1 MFVPFSFR
9 NDLTPLDF
17 SVAVD
22 GVEPNEMLTSPP
34 SEDTLDQN
42 LQTAGTGTCRCVPRA
57 EGQVTLEGKTNN
69 TELDKIKKAVH
80 EAVKKENPGI
90 VSFVAWD
97 TCFVVL

>member
-1 MFVPFSFR
+1 MCVPFSFR
-9 NDLTPLDF
+9 NELTPLDF

-22 GVEPNEMLTSPP
+22 GVEPNEMLTATP

-69 TELDKIKKAVH
+69 TAIDKIKQAVH
-80 EAVKKENPGI
+80 EAVRKENPGI
-90 VSFVAWD
+90 MSIVF
-97 TCFVVL
+97 CPE